1 MCDSFVN
8 ERGKWKMQAY
18 LFVHFRE
25 KATPDGEQVYFG
37 LSKDGFHWEEVNNGR
52 PVLWAYYGD
61 KGVRDFTITRRK
73 DNGKFY
79 IFATDLSLAY
89 GMRNQYHNSWY
100 EISVNGSKNFS
111 VWESDDLVNWS
122 EQRLVKLGDE
132 NFGCLWAPDII
143 FDSEN
148 EDYVIH
154 WSSPH
159 KDYPNGFKGIYY
171 SRTKDFETFSKPE
184 VLYRKE
190 DSGVIDSAIYEENGT
205 YYMFVKSED
214 KPAKNLLL
222 KSDHAT
228 GPYTRIEAFD
238 ECMADLAPHVYEA
251 PTAVRLEN
259 GKWCLFLDY
268 YGVRG
273 AGQGYVPFI
282 SENIDEGKFVRSDA
296 SFSFPYGFKHG
307 TILTITM
314 EEYERIKNHQWD
326 QE

>member
-122 EQRLVKLGDE
+122 EQRLVKLVDE

-154 WSSPH
+154 WSSLH
-159 KDYPNGFKGIYY
+159 KDY
-171 SRTKDFETFSKPE
+171 
-184 VLYRKE
+184 
-190 DSGVIDSAIYEENGT
+190 
-205 YYMFVKSED
+205 
-214 KPAKNLLL
+214 
-222 KSDHAT
+222 
-228 GPYTRIEAFD
+228 
-238 ECMADLAPHVYEA
+238 
-251 PTAVRLEN
+251 
-259 GKWCLFLDY
+259 
-268 YGVRG
+268 
-273 AGQGYVPFI
+273 
-282 SENIDEGKFVRSDA
+282 
-296 SFSFPYGFKHG
+296 
-307 TILTITM
+307 
-314 EEYERIKNHQWD
+314 
-326 QE
+326 

>member
-1 MCDSFVN
+1 MCDSFIN

-25 KATPDGEQVYFG
+25 KTTPDGEQVYFG

-73 DNGKFY
+73 DTGKFY

-159 KDYPNGFKGIYY
+159 Y
-171 SRTKDFETFSKPE
+171 
-184 VLYRKE
+184 
-190 DSGVIDSAIYEENGT
+190 
-205 YYMFVKSED
+205 
-214 KPAKNLLL
+214 
-222 KSDHAT
+222 
-228 GPYTRIEAFD
+228 
-238 ECMADLAPHVYEA
+238 
-251 PTAVRLEN
+251 
-259 GKWCLFLDY
+259 W
-268 YGVRG
+268 
-273 AGQGYVPFI
+273 
-282 SENIDEGKFVRSDA
+282 
-296 SFSFPYGFKHG
+296 
-307 TILTITM
+307 
-314 EEYERIKNHQWD
+314 
-326 QE
+326 